1 MYLDERTYQV
11 AHSIELAM
19 DQERS
24 EDQWRIMDQKIIED
38 QWRATYHSRSS
49 DVPGRR
55 HLTYGVSRPRADSSS
70 YHNKMSSASSANTR
84 LGNQFHHRKNIQLL
98 TPSGVRD
105 GNLQALA
112 CGVL

>member
-1 MYLDERTYQV
+1 M
-11 AHSIELAM
+11 A
-19 DQERS
+19 QERS
-24 EDQWRIMDQKIIED
+24 EDQWRIMDQKIVEG
-38 QWRATYHSRSS
+38 QWRTMHQSRRS

-55 HLTYGVSRPRADSSS
+55 HLTYGVSRPRADTSS
-70 YHNKMSSASSANTR
+70 YRNKMSSAPSANTR
-84 LGNQFHHRKNIQLL
+84 LGNQFHNRKNIQLL